1 MLIFC
6 YAKISSF
13 ETTKVLPKSCQVWI
27 FVQLACFSCPG
38 EFLNF
43 VEKNSN
49 TKKTNKKNKDLAC
62 FVFVT
67 FLSWN
72 LTLGLNLLRNDLLKE
87 AFLKVQKIYPFTLLC
102 LALFSCLACCGQFH
116 LVSFLTSYKKRWQK
130 SFSGEN
136 RPFCLMVDNI
146 LLISFK

>member
-13 ETTKVLPKSCQVWI
+13 DTTKVLPKSCQLWI

-43 VEKNSN
+43 VEKNNN

-62 FVFVT
+62 FVFLT

-72 LTLGLNLLRNDLLKE
+72 LTLGLNSFKISIFESTKNLPFHALVFG
-87 AFLKVQKIYPFTLLC
+87 AFLLSCVPWRVSLSFFLNLVQETL
-102 LALFSCLACCGQFH
+102 AEKLFRRKPS
-116 LVSFLTSYKKRWQK
+116 
-130 SFSGEN
+130 
-136 RPFCLMVDNI
+136 
-146 LLISFK
+146 LLLDG